1 VELIQAAAFHTNTVL
16 DKIGKAP
23 LGKCLGLKI
32 LNLINST
39 FQRAL
44 VFENARISVP
54 NCILSL
60 FLVLILP
67 FENIKKHIN

>member
-1 VELIQAAAFHTNTVL
+1 VELIQEAAFDTNTVL

-23 LGKCLGLKI
+23 LGKCLGFKI

-39 FQRAL
+39 IQRVL

-54 NCILSL
+54 SILSL

-67 FENIKKHIN
+67 FENIKKTH